1 MINREHKLPIT
12 RQSALLGLAR
22 STAYY
27 RPRPIGEA
35 DLALMRRIDEL
46 HLQCPFAGSRML
58 RDLLRAE
65 GHAIG
70 RKHVRTLMRRMGL
83 AALYRRPNTS
93 RSEPGHH
100 VYPYLLRDVAIT
112 RANQVWSTDITYV
125 PMAKGFAYLVAV
137 IDWYSRR
144 VLAWRLSNTMTVD
157 FCVDALQEALARHG
171 TPEIFNS
178 DQGSPFTSQAFTSV
192 LEEHG
197 VAISMDGRGR
207 WRDNVI
213 IERLWRTV
221 KYEDIYLHGYETITA
236 ARNGLKRYFAFYN
249 GRRPHSA
256 LGAATP
262 EQTYFDSLSLAEAA

>member
-1 MINREHKLPIT
+1 
-12 RQSALLGLAR
+12 
-22 STAYY
+22 
-27 RPRPIGEA
+27 
-35 DLALMRRIDEL
+35 
-46 HLQCPFAGSRML
+46 
-58 RDLLRAE
+58 
-65 GHAIG
+65 
-70 RKHVRTLMRRMGL
+70 
-83 AALYRRPNTS
+83 
-93 RSEPGHH
+93 
-100 VYPYLLRDVAIT
+100 
-112 RANQVWSTDITYV
+112 
-125 PMAKGFAYLVAV
+125 MAKGFAYLVAV
-137 IDWYSRR
+137 IDGYSRR

-157 FCVDALQEALARHG
+157 FCVDALQEALARQG

-178 DQGSPFTSQAFTSV
+178 DQGSQFTSQAFTSV
-192 LEEHG
+192 LKERG

-262 EQTYFDSLSLAEAA
+262 ERAYFDSLSLAEAA